1 MGFFEEFS
9 AWLNRILEDYV
20 ATNTAVIA
28 GLLEPAIVTLATL
41 YIVTWGYLHLMGR
54 IEEPFVTGVKRIF
67 LLAIILGV
75 SLSLWYYNEL
85 IVDTFFSA
93 PPALAARIIGP
104 HDSVAV
110 VDGVLAAGN
119 DVVAALTRR
128 ASILPEKLPFY
139 VAALIVQIIIVITAV
154 YTMFLLVLSRI
165 ALSVLLALGPF
176 FIALLFFD
184 TTKKFFES
192 WIAQLANYAFITVLT
207 GLIGALML
215 TIITRAAE
223 HALAAGGNVRVA
235 DAIRLCIAA
244 GLTLLVM
251 RQVMPIAAGLASGLA
266 LSSFG
271 VVSAAV
277 SWGLNTASSGTRDF
291 GRGLMDRE
299 TGRLDSLT
307 RKAGYYSRQGLSRSA
322 RALWSATR
330 RSSSVRSA

>member
-1 MGFFEEFS
+1 MGFFAEFS

-20 ATNTAVIA
+20 SSTTATIA
-28 GLLEPAIVTLATL
+28 GVLEPVIVTLATL
-41 YIVTWGYLHLMGR
+41 YIVVWGYLHLMGQ

-67 LLAIILGV
+67 LLAIILGI
-75 SLSLWYYNEL
+75 SLSLWYYNEI
-85 IVDTFFSA
+85 IVDTFFFA
-93 PPALAARIIGP
+93 PSVLAAHVIGH
-104 HDSVAV
+104 HDSVVV

-119 DVVAALTRR
+119 DVAAALSQR
-128 ASILPEKLPFY
+128 ASLLEFDLSVYF
-139 VAALIVQIIIVITAV
+139 AAFGVQIIVGVTAV

-176 FIALLFFD
+176 FIALLMFD
-184 TTKKFFES
+184 TTKRFFES
-192 WIAQLANYAFITVLT
+192 WIAQLANYAFITILV
-207 GLIGALML
+207 GLVAALML
-215 TIITRAAE
+215 TVVTRTAD
-223 HALAAGGNVRVA
+223 HVLATGGNVQVA
-235 DAIRLCIAA
+235 DAIRLCVAA

-277 SWGLNTASSGTRDF
+277 SWGLDTASSGARDF

-307 RKAGYYSRQGLSRSA
+307 RKAGYYSRQGLSRTA
-322 RALWSATR
+322 RALWSAAR
-330 RSSSVRSA
+330 RPNSVGSA